1 MNPADTN
8 QTDSNNTTPADSTIL
23 TPPPPAVTSVP
34 PIIPS
39 STTPSAGDSTT
50 IPTVGQTTS
59 GNSSSNKKAI
69 VATVVGLV
77 VVLVGLGVGVLLS
90 QQNQSPQ
97 TGATTPTNLSCSA
110 INVYNQNWQNITTNL
125 SSIEPGQTIRLVAQG
140 SGDQANYSAAKF
152 KINGVEQPE
161 TLLRR
166 PEGGEFYFEYTVP
179 ESGVLSFSISA
190 QVKGASNG
198 LWY

>member
-1 MNPADTN
+1 
-8 QTDSNNTTPADSTIL
+8 
-23 TPPPPAVTSVP
+23 
-34 PIIPS
+34 
-39 STTPSAGDSTT
+39 
-50 IPTVGQTTS
+50 
-59 GNSSSNKKAI
+59 
-69 VATVVGLV
+69 
-77 VVLVGLGVGVLLS
+77 
-90 QQNQSPQ
+90 
-97 TGATTPTNLSCSA
+97 
-110 INVYNQNWQNITTNL
+110 
-125 SSIEPGQTIRLVAQG
+125 VAQG

>member
-1 MNPADTN
+1 MNPAGPTI
-8 QTDSNNTTPADSTIL
+8 NNDPSATSQEGTLL
-23 TPPPPAVTSVP
+23 TPPPQTSSVP

-39 STTPSAGDSTT
+39 TGVPVTEAVNNSQTSSKDGAGGS
-50 IPTVGQTTS
+50 
-59 GNSSSNKKAI
+59 KKAVI
-69 VATVVGLV
+69 AAVVGI
-77 VVLVGLGVGVLLS
+77 VVLSVGLGVGVLLS

-110 INVYNQNWQNITTNL
+110 INVYDQNWQNITTNL
-125 SSIEPGQTIRLVAQG
+125 SAIEPGQTIRLVAMG
-140 SGDQANYSAAKF
+140 SGDQSNYSAAKF
-152 KINGVEQPE
+152 KINGVEQAE

-179 ESGVLSFSISA
+179 GDGVLSFSISA
-190 QVKGASNG
+190 QVKGANNN